1 MIFRPS
7 LRSPLKCPHHLVA
20 NMTFGIHIFR
30 LRVQM
35 SWNSASGYKCKAWLD
50 PSDHKDDLQRQHQ
63 LLLSYAKSGGEV
75 RKGASADAKLVGIEL
90 GMFLRMCEDLSHEVE
105 ARRRREAI
113 VKHQDELE
121 GAHDTRMALSKGP
134 LNGSRAL
141 EPRPRWRRWY
151 AKRKDGKKRD
161 DLRAA
166 FATLSETQLKSLI
179 VGVVAE
185 MERRI
190 PRLAWSA
197 GAAPP
202 AERARSA
209 STEELLRHKDL
220 DKWVGAGL

>member
-1 MIFRPS
+1 
-7 LRSPLKCPHHLVA
+7 
-20 NMTFGIHIFR
+20 MTFGIHIFR

-63 LLLSYAKSGGEV
+63 LLLSYAKTSAEV

-90 GMFLRMCEDLSHEVE
+90 GTFLRMCEDLSHEVE
-105 ARRRREAI
+105 ARRRREA
-113 VKHQDELE
+113 VVSHQDELL
-121 GAHDTRMALSKGP
+121 GADGARVALSKE
-134 LNGSRAL
+134 LLSGSRAL
-141 EPRPRWRRWY
+141 EPRSQWRRWY
-151 AKRKDGKKRD
+151 GKRKDGKKRD
-161 DLRAA
+161 HLRAA
-166 FATLSETQLKSLI
+166 LFTLSETQLKSLV

-190 PRLAWSA
+190 PRLARA
-197 GAAPP
+197 TGAAPST
-202 AERARSA
+202 ERARSD

>member
-1 MIFRPS
+1 
-7 LRSPLKCPHHLVA
+7 
-20 NMTFGIHIFR
+20 MTFGIHIFR

-63 LLLSYAKSGGEV
+63 LLLSYAKTSAEV

-90 GMFLRMCEDLSHEVE
+90 GTFLRMCEDLSHEVE
-105 ARRRREAI
+105 ARRRREA
-113 VKHQDELE
+113 VVSHQDELL
-121 GAHDTRMALSKGP
+121 GADGARVALSKE
-134 LNGSRAL
+134 LLSCSRAL
-141 EPRPRWRRWY
+141 EPRSQWRRWY
-151 AKRKDGKKRD
+151 GKRKDGKKRD
-161 DLRAA
+161 HLRAA
-166 FATLSETQLKSLI
+166 LFTLSETQLKSLV

-190 PRLAWSA
+190 PRLARA
-197 GAAPP
+197 TGAAPST
-202 AERARSA
+202 ERARSD